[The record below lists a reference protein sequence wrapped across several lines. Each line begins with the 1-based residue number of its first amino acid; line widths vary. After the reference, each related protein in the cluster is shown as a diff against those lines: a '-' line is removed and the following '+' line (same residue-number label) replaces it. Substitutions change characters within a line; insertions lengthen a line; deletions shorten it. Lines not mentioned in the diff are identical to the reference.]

1 MSARTAFEH
10 LAEYG
15 DPRGADAVLDASR
28 RGAVVP
34 HPILSRRPWSLVLAA
49 VVAVIVVVG
58 AVLVWRAGD
67 ENGEVVRTGPGPT
80 AGVPAP
86 APLFGERTNTTLLIN
101 DDSGALTAVDLDTGL
116 AQRFPDVD
124 AFAGEGGNDL
134 VRAGD
139 RVVYQGHGETL
150 SLPLDL
156 AGTPTSLGRSDYF
169 RPGGADDR
177 VWLLRLAPTA
187 AGSGEKVQL
196 VTLGGDVLV
205 PWTRAGGGADLGVGD
220 HLATTV
226 CVAECAPGIVNYQLE
241 NLLTGETVALPQ
253 AASAGWGSTLALNGG
268 STVFHLDG
276 RRQIAAQPSPATF
289 YNADVAPD
297 ERTVAAEH
305 VDDGGGQPAGL
316 ALIDTET
323 GRWRTVPG
331 SSTGVG
337 DITWT
342 TDSRQ
347 VFGLAALSP
356 RRAQLTHY
364 VIGRPAA
371 TVVDLALPAGRVV
384 AVARSDGPLLDT
396 SSSSICPEAD
406 PTPSAAP
413 TTVPSTPGVTRSG
426 TTAVPWITA
435 GEPCRLRVG

>member
-10 LAEYG
+10 LADHGE
-15 DPRGADAVLDASR
+15 PRGAGAVLDAAR

-34 HPILSRRPWSLVLAA
+34 HPIPSRRPWSLVLAA

-58 AVLVWRAGD
+58 AVLVWRVGD

-80 AGVPAP
+80 AGVPAS

-101 DDSGALTAVDLDTGL
+101 DDSGALTAVDLDTGV
-116 AQRFPDVD
+116 AQRFPDVG

-139 RVVYQGHGETL
+139 RVIYQGHGETV
-150 SLPLDL
+150 SLPVDL

-187 AGSGEKVQL
+187 TGSGEKVQL
-196 VTLGGDVLV
+196 VTLAGDVLV
-205 PWTRAGGGADLGVGD
+205 PWTRAGGSADLGVGD
-220 HLATTV
+220 YLATTV
-226 CVAECAPGIVNYQLE
+226 CVAECAPGIVNHQLE
-241 NLLTGETVALPQ
+241 NLLTGETVELPQ

-268 STVFHLDG
+268 STVFHLDD
-276 RRQIAAQPSPATF
+276 RRQIAAQPSPAVF
-289 YNADVAPD
+289 YNAAVAPD
-297 ERTVAAEH
+297 ELTVAADH
-305 VDDGGGQPAGL
+305 GDGGGQLAGL

-323 GRWRTVPG
+323 GRWRRVPG

-337 DITWT
+337 AITWT
-342 TDSRQ
+342 ADSRQ
-347 VFGLAALSP
+347 IFGLAALSR
-356 RRAQLTHY
+356 RRARLTHY
-364 VIGRPAA
+364 VMGRPAA

-396 SSSSICPEAD
+396 SSTSVCPEAE
-406 PTPSAAP
+406 PISSSAP
-413 TTVPSTPGVTRSG
+413 TTAPSTPGVTRNG
-426 TTAVPWITA
+426 ARVDPWITVGA
-435 GEPCRLRVG
+435 PCRLRVG